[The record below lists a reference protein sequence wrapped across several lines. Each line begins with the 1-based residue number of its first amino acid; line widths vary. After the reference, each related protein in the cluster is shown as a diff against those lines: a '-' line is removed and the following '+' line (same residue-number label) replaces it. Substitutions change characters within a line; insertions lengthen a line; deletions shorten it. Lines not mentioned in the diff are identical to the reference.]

1 MMNKAK
7 WFAVKKLSIGEIFA
21 KSANQI
27 VPLKFCEGTG
37 MLYCIHLTPL
47 SSLRVEEVSGNET
60 IFMFMCY
67 QCITLSSSVV

>member
-7 WFAVKKLSIGEIFA
+7 WFAVRKLSIGEIFA

-37 MLYCIHLTPL
+37 MLYCIHLTPFPL
-47 SSLRVEEVSGNET
+47 
-60 IFMFMCY
+60 
-67 QCITLSSSVV
+67 